1 MGFDGGARRRDPGAA
16 RPIGRVRGL
25 LLAQLRTTVAGSWW
39 PRPELQDELRRY
51 HAGELEDDA
60 AEAVLR
66 TAAQSAIDEQR
77 ELGLTEWTGGEYFT
91 YEFIEHMQR
100 MLTGITIQVPGKPV
114 LFDYDDM
121 AFARIDGD
129 IDAPNGLG
137 YVDAYVREKELAGGV
152 PKATVVGPVEV
163 AISTVGELDGLKG
176 QMPNL
181 VRIVNAEMRGLADAG
196 CPHVQLDVPAFTTL
210 ITNGAMTADEAAR
223 IIAECFEGVEDTTRG
238 VHLCSGN
245 LRGRP
250 LAGNLTSQPWLD
262 ILERLDGVVDVAHL
276 ALQYFNRY
284 LERELFSGLPSSM
297 ELAAGIV
304 DEACYW
310 VEPVEKIRERARD
323 WAGVVGEE
331 RLWLS
336 LSCGFGRHPAR
347 SIPVLREKVENMVE
361 AAGTL

>member
-1 MGFDGGARRRDPGAA
+1 MTK
-16 RPIGRVRGL
+16 
-25 LLAQLRTTVAGSWW
+25 LRTTVAGSWW
-39 PRPELQDELRRY
+39 PRPDLEEQLGRY
-51 HAGELEDDA
+51 HAGALDQDE
-60 AEAVLR
+60 AEALLSA
-66 TAAQSAIDEQR
+66 AAQAAIEEQR

-91 YEFIEHMQR
+91 YEFIEHLAR
-100 MLTGITIQVPGKPV
+100 VLTGIVIEVPGKPQ

-121 AFARIDGD
+121 AFARIVGD
-129 IDAPNGLG
+129 IDAPEGLG
-137 YVDAYVREKELAGGV
+137 YVAAYVREKELSGGV

-163 AISTVGELDGLKG
+163 AISVIGELNGLMG

-181 VRIVNAEMRGLADAG
+181 VRIVNAEMRGLAEAG

-210 ITNGAMTADEAAR
+210 ITNGAMTAEESAS
-223 IIAECFEGVEDTTRG
+223 IIAQCFEGVEGTRRG

-250 LAGNLTSQPWLD
+250 LAGNLTSQPWVD
-262 ILERLDGVVDVAHL
+262 ILQRLDGVVDVAHL

-284 LERELFSGLPSSM
+284 LERDLFAALPANID
-297 ELAAGIV
+297 LAAGIV

-310 VEPVEKIRERARD
+310 VEPVDKIRERARD
-323 WAGVVGEE
+323 WASVVGED

-347 SIPVLREKVENMVE
+347 SIPVLREKVANMVE
-361 AAGTL
+361 AAGSV

>member
-1 MGFDGGARRRDPGAA
+1 MGFDG
-16 RPIGRVRGL
+16 
-25 LLAQLRTTVAGSWW
+25 LALAHMRTTVAGSWW

-51 HAGELEDDA
+51 HAGELGQDEAD
-60 AEAVLR
+60 AVLR
-66 TAAQSAIDEQR
+66 KAAQTAIDEQR

-91 YEFIEHMQR
+91 YEFIEHLAR
-100 MLTGITIQVPGKPV
+100 VLTGIVIEVPSKPE

-121 AFARIDGD
+121 AFARIVGD

-137 YVDAYVREKELAGGV
+137 YVEGYLREKDLAGGV

-163 AISTVGELDGLKG
+163 AISVVGELDGLKG

-181 VRIVNAEMRGLADAG
+181 VRIVNAEIRGLADAG
-196 CPHVQLDVPAFTTL
+196 CPHIQLDVPAFTTL
-210 ITNGAMTADEAAR
+210 ITNGAMTADEAAG
-223 IIAECFEGVEDTTRG
+223 IVEKCFEGVEGTTRG
-238 VHLCSGN
+238 IHLCSGN

-250 LAGNLTSQPWLD
+250 LAGNLTSQPWVDVLQ
-262 ILERLDGVVDVAHL
+262 RLDGVVDVAHL

-284 LERELFSGLPSSM
+284 LERDLFDALPASM

-304 DEACYW
+304 DEASYW
-310 VEPVEKIRERARD
+310 VEPVDKIRERARD

-336 LSCGFGRHPAR
+336 LSCGFGRHPTR
-347 SIPVLREKVENMVE
+347 SIPVLREKVENMV
-361 AAGTL
+361 AAASSL